1 MITMRSLLILCI
13 SLSLALAAP
22 LAEAAKKRHPIRN
35 AILGAAATL
44 VAKKA
49 IKTQAQK
56 QALKHIP
63 APRGNPSGFPDLQP
77 MKRKTSVQGGG
88 GMRKRWEDNEGRIY
102 EWDSRHGTLEKYDRT
117 GKHLGEFDAGTGAQ
131 LKGPNA
137 ARRIEP

>member
-35 AILGAAATL
+35 AIIGAAATL
-44 VAKKA
+44 AVKKA
-49 IKTQAQK
+49 IKSQAQK

-63 APRGNPSGFPDLQP
+63 APRGNPSGFPGLRQV
-77 MKRKTSVQGGG
+77 KGKTPVQGGG
-88 GMRKRWEDNEGRIY
+88 TLRKRWKDDEGRIY
-102 EWDSRHGTLEKYDRT
+102 EWDYRHGTLEKYDRT
-117 GKHLGEFDAGTGAQ
+117 GRHLGEFDAGTGAQ
-131 LKGPNA
+131 RKGPNV

>member
-1 MITMRSLLILCI
+1 MRFLIILFV
-13 SLSLALAAP
+13 SLALALNAP
-22 LAEAAKKRHPIRN
+22 LAEAAKRHPIRN
-35 AILGAAATL
+35 AIIGVLAAHA
-44 VAKKA
+44 AKKA
-49 IKTQAQK
+49 IKSQAQK

-63 APRGNPSGFPDLQP
+63 APRQNPSGFPDLQP
-77 MKRKTSVQGGG
+77 AKRKTPVQGGG

-102 EWDSRHGTLEKYDRT
+102 EWDYRHGTLEKYDRT